1 MASNYTFTK
10 KLSAKGNIEMRTNIG
25 YQKAIVLT
33 YVNGYFYINMYNNT
47 KTNPGR
53 CLISY
58 KELEELVVMK
68 ILLDKLKPQMVEVS
82 ISNLVFI

>member
-10 KLSAKGNIEMRTNIG
+10 KLSAKGNIEMRTNFG

-53 CLISY
+53 CSISY
-58 KELEELVVMK
+58 TELEERVVMK
-68 ILLDKLKPQMVEVS
+68 TLLDKLKPQMVVVS
-82 ISNLVFI
+82 ISNLVFM